1 MPSIFT
7 IGLHRLRFHLI
18 FYVQGELSFNVY
30 LTNACGPNHLTC
42 YSYNIILLSSIKG
55 HWLGNQSSP
64 IFTVIDTP
72 GFGND
77 LVEEERTIEGKE
89 F

>member
-1 MPSIFT
+1 MHAF
-7 IGLHRLRFHLI
+7 LI
-18 FYVQGELSFNVY
+18 L
-30 LTNACGPNHLTC
+30 
-42 YSYNIILLSSIKG
+42 G

-77 LVEEERTIEGKE
+77 LIEEERTIEGTFSE
-89 F
+89 ISCYF